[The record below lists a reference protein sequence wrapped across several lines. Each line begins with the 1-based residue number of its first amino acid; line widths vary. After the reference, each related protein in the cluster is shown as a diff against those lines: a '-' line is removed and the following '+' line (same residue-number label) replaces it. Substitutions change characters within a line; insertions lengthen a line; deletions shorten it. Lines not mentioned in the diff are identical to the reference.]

1 MKKLFT
7 ALMTLMMLFSLSACG
22 GSGNSGDGSITIDF
36 GTQKYLD
43 PKIASEMVKALIEA
57 RTDHEVKITKNIQ
70 ASPQI
75 IQAMDQDELDMALLF
90 SGELYNHHFDED
102 KVKFTTDPQ
111 KTIQQAQKLFA
122 EKFNFKW
129 FDSLGYA
136 NEYAIAV
143 PGKWAKQHHVKTIA
157 DLKPY
162 ADKLTIGADT
172 SWVHRE
178 KDGYPAFKETYFG
191 FGEVKGMNV
200 SLMYKAIKSN
210 DVDAILAYT
219 VDPQIEKLNLRIL
232 KDTKNFFPPYDA
244 SLVVRKELLQNYPEV
259 KKILSSLVGKISTEE
274 MTHLIYLVQFKGK
287 TQKEVAIQYLKK
299 EGLLKDDQS

>member
-7 ALMTLMMLFSLSACG
+7 ALMAMVVIFSLSACG
-22 GSGNSGDGSITIDF
+22 GSGGSKDGSITIDF

-43 PKIASEMVKALIEA
+43 PKIASEMVKALIED
-57 RTDHEVKITKNIQ
+57 RTEHEVKITKNIQ
-70 ASPQI
+70 ATPQI
-75 IQAMDQDELDMALLF
+75 IQAMDQGDLDMALMF
-90 SGELYNHHFDED
+90 SGELYNNHFDED
-102 KVKFTTDPQ
+102 KVEFSTDPQ

-122 EKFNFKW
+122 KKFNFKW
-129 FDSLGYA
+129 FDSVGYA

-143 PGKWAKQHHVKTIA
+143 PGEWAKKHHVKTIS

-162 ADKLTIGADT
+162 ADQMTIGADT
-172 SWVHRE
+172 SWVHRD
-178 KDGYPAFKETYFG
+178 KDGYPAFKETYFS

-200 SLMYKAIKSN
+200 SLMYKAVKN
-210 DVDAILAYT
+210 NEVNAILAYT
-219 VDPQIEKLNLRIL
+219 VAPQIEKLNLRIL

-244 SLVVRKELLQNYPEV
+244 SLVARKDLLKNYPEV
-259 KKILSSLVGKISTEE
+259 KKVLSSLVGKISTEE

-287 TQKEVAIQYLKK
+287 TQKEVAIQFLKK